1 MQNYNYNR
9 ALYESI
15 INEVARIVKKR
26 LNENF
31 DSEDIGSYGQILTP
45 EGIGYWYFLEDAI

>member
-1 MQNYNYNR
+1 MQNYNR